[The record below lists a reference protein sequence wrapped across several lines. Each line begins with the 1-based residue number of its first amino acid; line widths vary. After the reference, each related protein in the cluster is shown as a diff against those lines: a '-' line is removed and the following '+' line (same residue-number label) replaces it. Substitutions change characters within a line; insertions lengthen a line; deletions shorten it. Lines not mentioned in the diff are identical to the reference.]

1 MPSWILLHSHSVM
14 ALIIGIS
21 QLGMFWFLMK
31 SKDTFPEKKW
41 IKLNYFA
48 STVWYFDQMIRFS
61 IYPGQEGTVLY
72 TLETI
77 FIYLP
82 SLVMQMFANVQINYL
97 FIESRFEKERKAV
110 NIILVFLS
118 ITLLGIITW
127 NEIYNNSN
135 FFIFQMIS
143 FIWGII
149 TFVLTF
155 SISTRKAW
163 LFRHTN
169 PKAKRGHLLL
179 AFPSLC
185 FFMLSMICLVFGLFS
200 PIGYWTYFIL
210 VWLGEFTLIV
220 TYIRY
225 TNVFV
230 GFQLKITAYSLLVVV
245 VFLTTFTLF
254 FIPPKMPQDITG
266 RLSQQEGL
274 QNVFLIIIVSI
285 IITSILLPLLLKRTL
300 TQPLKKLLGAVQTV
314 NSGNLDVEVP
324 ILYQDEIG
332 LLTNQ
337 FNQMTNSLQK
347 TNQRIIE
354 YTVTLS
360 ELFNNQ
366 QKVQEQTLNHV
377 SQEIHDNVG
386 QILSLVKIQLNLAAQ
401 KNNDENE
408 LISEAQENI
417 SRAMMDLRDMAKGM
431 SNDRIKLL
439 GLYGSI
445 EQEVDRILRSGICEI
460 RLSCSGNIFQLDH
473 QKETI
478 LFRVLQECLQ
488 NVLKHSEA
496 KLLQIHF
503 QYMPCEIQVNVQDDG
518 KGFVAKLDSGGN
530 GLGLMNM
537 KHRIQLMGGEITFTS
552 EPGVG
557 TQIFIRVPSVEKIMA

>member
-1 MPSWILLHSHSVM
+1 MPSWILLHTHSVM
-14 ALIIGIS
+14 ALIIGVS

-31 SKDTFPEKKW
+31 SKDTFPVKKW

-48 STVWYFDQMIRFS
+48 STLWYIDQMIRFS
-61 IYPGQEGTVLY
+61 IYPGKEGTLLY
-72 TLETI
+72 VLETI
-77 FIYLP
+77 FIYGP
-82 SLVMQMFANVQINYL
+82 VLVMQMFANVQINYL
-97 FIESRFEKERKAV
+97 FIESRYEKERKII
-110 NIILVFLS
+110 NILLVFLS
-118 ITLLGIITW
+118 LTVLGIIAW
-127 NEIYNNSN
+127 NELFNNSN
-135 FFIFQMIS
+135 FLIFQMIS

-149 TFVLTF
+149 TFLLTF
-155 SISTRKAW
+155 SVSIRKAW
-163 LFRHTN
+163 EFRYKN
-169 PKAKRGHLLL
+169 PQAQKGLLLL

-185 FFMLSMICLVFGLFS
+185 FFVLSLICLQFGLFS

-225 TNVFV
+225 TNIFV
-230 GFQLKITAYSLLVVV
+230 SFQLKITTYSLLVVV

-254 FIPPKMPQDITG
+254 FLPPKMPDDIVG
-266 RLSQQEGL
+266 RLNQQEGL
-274 QNVFLIIIVSI
+274 QNVFIIIIVSI
-285 IITSILLPLLLKRTL
+285 IITSVLLPILLRRTL
-300 TQPLKKLLGAVQTV
+300 TQPLKQLLGAVQTV

-324 ILYQDEIG
+324 VLYQDEIG
-332 LLTNQ
+332 LLTKQ
-337 FNQMTNSLQK
+337 FNLMTHSLQK

-366 QKVQEQTLNHV
+366 QKVQEQTLNHI

-386 QILSLVKIQLNLAAQ
+386 QMLSLVRIQLNLAAQ
-401 KNNDENE
+401 QNSNENE

-417 SRAMMDLRDMAKGM
+417 GRAMMDLRDMAKGM

-439 GLYGSI
+439 GLYASV
-445 EQEVDRILRSGICEI
+445 EQEADRIRRSGICEI
-460 RLSCSGNIFQLDH
+460 SLSCSGSVVQLDH
-473 QKETI
+473 QRETI
-478 LFRVLQECLQ
+478 LFRVMQECLQ

-496 KLLQIHF
+496 RLLEIFF
-503 QYMPCEIQVNVQDDG
+503 QYTQDDIQIKIQDNG
-518 KGFVAKLDSGGN
+518 KGFVLEKSRAGH

-537 KHRIQLMGGEITFTS
+537 QHRIQLMGGEFTINS

-557 TQIFIRVPSVEKIMA
+557 TKIYLQVPVDKK